1 MYKSFLYI
9 FITVL
14 IQKLKKPYFDLN
26 SCLDNGLPTLRHRV
40 HVISWFLCST
50 IIWCKSV
57 EFFCKSYPSLLTVQS
72 NGILFWFPKRASIKA
87 SSKFRHSLAR
97 STPSVQSAQHAL
109 SMSPYFLSS
118 WSRVLMRNYLE
129 AESWLRSLV
138 DRNSARVR
146 FCESLVYSVLQFSRF
161 SVSQYNYCT
170 GTLWLCVPS
179 WFPCVPT

>member
-1 MYKSFLYI
+1 MNCWIKTLINMYKSFLYI

-14 IQKLKKPYFDLN
+14 IQKLKKPYFDIN

-72 NGILFWFPKRASIKA
+72 NGILFWFPKMASIK
-87 SSKFRHSLAR
+87 KFRKISSFFCPL
-97 STPSVQSAQHAL
+97 SVQSAPHPL

-118 WSRVLMRNYLE
+118 WSRVLMRNY
-129 AESWLRSLV
+129 
-138 DRNSARVR
+138 
-146 FCESLVYSVLQFSRF
+146 
-161 SVSQYNYCT
+161 
-170 GTLWLCVPS
+170 
-179 WFPCVPT
+179 